1 MCSWGQKTEGR
12 GQGDRT
18 GQKTR
23 EEVRRKEYS
32 EIGQG
37 RGLGTEDVGVG
48 TRDGETGEWER
59 RFRGRKEKGVG
70 TALRDRSQAL
80 RNGTP
85 ESRTGFEGR
94 QEGGAGNES
103 LGVGSGP
110 EGHSLAMGWGEEAR
124 AEKFQ
129 LEERQLRGQRERLGE
144 EKAGG
149 WGGHR
154 ETEVGR
160 PQRAKS
166 CQRRLGWQGHSGAP
180 CARKDWGGKVH

>member
-23 EEVRRKEYS
+23 EEVRRNGYS

-37 RGLGTEDVGVG
+37 RGLGTEDVGVD

-94 QEGGAGNES
+94 QEGGAENES
-103 LGVGSGP
+103 GRGVRTRGPQSGDGLGRRS
-110 EGHSLAMGWGEEAR
+110 EGREVPTGGEAASWAAGAAWGGEGWGM
-124 AEKFQ
+124 
-129 LEERQLRGQRERLGE
+129 
-144 EKAGG
+144 
-149 WGGHR
+149 
-154 ETEVGR
+154 GR
-160 PQRAKS
+160 PQR
-166 CQRRLGWQGHSGAP
+166 
-180 CARKDWGGKVH
+180 D